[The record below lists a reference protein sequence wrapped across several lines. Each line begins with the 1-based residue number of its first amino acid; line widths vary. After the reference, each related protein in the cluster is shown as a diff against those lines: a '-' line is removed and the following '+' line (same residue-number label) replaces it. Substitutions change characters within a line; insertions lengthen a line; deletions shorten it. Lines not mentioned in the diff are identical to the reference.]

1 MFRTAVDIAGGVTAA
16 MIAVCL
22 GLVLGGAELPASFAG
37 ASAPALQTSIN
48 REAKG
53 DLLAPGASAS
63 PKSNRISVIEVIG
76 VSDAAVVYRDR
87 GGQLLFKT
95 DPLSNMT
102 VVAKNTVLPE
112 ITVRESEQDEVMPVP
127 VETLKNKPA
136 AIRELPNDTAERKIP
151 EGCESA
157 FSTFI
162 VPSQK
167 NKAGRCL
174 SSLDDARKFSAL
186 N

>member
-1 MFRTAVDIAGGVTAA
+1 MFRTAVDIAGGMAA
-16 MIAVCL
+16 AVIAVCL
-22 GLVLGGAELPASFAG
+22 GLVLGGVELPGGSG
-37 ASAPALQTSIN
+37 SMSTSTTSVN
-48 REAKG
+48 REAKA
-53 DLLAPGASAS
+53 DMLPVNPAAAPRA
-63 PKSNRISVIEVIG
+63 NRISVIEVIG

-102 VVAKNTVLPE
+102 VIAKNTVLPE
-112 ITVRESEQDEVMPVP
+112 VTVRESDTSEVIPVP
-127 VETLKNKPA
+127 VEPKQNPA
-136 AIRELPNDTAERKIP
+136 AVREVPNGAAERRIP
-151 EGCESA
+151 EGCESS

-174 SSLDDARKFSAL
+174 SSLEDTRKFAAL

>member
-1 MFRTAVDIAGGVTAA
+1 MFRTAVDIAGGMAA
-16 MIAVCL
+16 AVIAVCL
-22 GLVLGGAELPASFAG
+22 GLVLGGAELPTASGDRATS
-37 ASAPALQTSIN
+37 ASVN
-48 REAKG
+48 REAKA
-53 DLLAPGASAS
+53 DMLPVNPSAAPKA
-63 PKSNRISVIEVIG
+63 NRISVIEVIG

-102 VVAKNTVLPE
+102 VIAKNTVLPE
-112 ITVRESEQDEVMPVP
+112 VTVRESDTSEVMPVP
-127 VETLKNKPA
+127 VEPKQNPA
-136 AIRELPNDTAERKIP
+136 AVREVPKNTAERKIP
-151 EGCESA
+151 EGCESS

-174 SSLDDARKFSAL
+174 SSLDDTRKFSAL